1 MLSGEGATEPIP
13 PWVLWKHQQEGVD
26 DIEAAPER
34 RIVACSPTGSGKT
47 LLGMELARRAI
58 RQDLRVMVMAP
69 RHELIQ
75 QFKERM
81 DTWAKGAYGI
91 ISAGF
96 RHAQDLYRPLQLASV
111 DTLVS
116 RVVKRRSLV
125 LPSADLVICDEV
137 HLYQTAHRAGL
148 LEMFPG
154 ARIIGLT
161 ATPGRYDGRPLGMT
175 FERLIEIETMK
186 GLIDKGYLVPPL
198 YYAPSVPD
206 LRRVQ
211 KVAGDYNRKQL
222 EERMEPLLG
231 DIIEHWLKLACTR
244 RTVVFAT
251 TVGQSVYLAE
261 RFRATG
267 VAAEHCDGTAD
278 QAHREGIFER
288 FRSGETQVLCNVDLA
303 TYGFDLPDL
312 SCVVLAR
319 PTLSVVRYLQMVGR
333 GLRAADG
340 KTDCLVLDHAGNV
353 RRHGYAEEDRYWSL
367 DGRRKGTGPK
377 ALALKPCKSGEPAKQ
392 TLHLR
397 CPRCK
402 LVFAGALTCPACQY
416 YFERTAVSFRVVDG
430 ELIRMREPEPRDQAD
445 RIEFYRELLGYA
457 GEKGYKPGWAAH
469 AYESKYKALPPREW
483 AREGA
488 MVASPK
494 TRGYVKFLTIRRAKA
509 RRPQQQGIV

>member
-1 MLSGEGATEPIP
+1 ML
-13 PWVLWKHQQEGVD
+13 WQHQQEGAD
-26 DIEAAPER
+26 AIETAPELR
-34 RIVACSPTGSGKT
+34 VVACSPTGSGKT
-47 LLGMELARRAI
+47 LLGMELARRAVAKG
-58 RQDLRVMVMAP
+58 RRVMVMAP

-75 QFKERM
+75 QFIERM
-81 DTWAKGAYGI
+81 DTWAAGGYGI

-96 RHAQDLYRPLQLASV
+96 KKRQNLYSPVQLASV

-116 RVVKRRSLV
+116 RAIKRTTLQ
-125 LPSADLVICDEV
+125 LPVADLVIADEV

-154 ARIIGLT
+154 AKIVGLT

-175 FERLIEIETMK
+175 FERLIEIETVR
-186 GLIDKGYLVPPL
+186 GLIDRGYLVPPI

-206 LRRVQ
+206 LRRVRT
-211 KVAGDYNRKQL
+211 VAGDYNKKQL

-231 DIIEHWLKLACTR
+231 DVIEHWLKLACTR
-244 RTVVFAT
+244 RTVVFAVG
-251 TVGQSVYLAE
+251 VGQSVYLAE
-261 RFRATG
+261 RFRAVG
-267 VAAEHCDGTAD
+267 ISAEHCDGTAD

-288 FRSGETQVLCNVDLA
+288 FRTGETQVLCNVDLA

-333 GLRAADG
+333 GLRAANG

-367 DGRRKGTGPK
+367 DGRRKGVGPK
-377 ALALKPCKSGEPAKQ
+377 ALELRPSKSGEVNKEK
-392 TLHLR
+392 LHLR
-397 CPRCK
+397 CPHCK
-402 LVFAGALTCPACQY
+402 LIFSGALTCPGCQY
-416 YFERTAVSFRVVDG
+416 YFERTAKAFRVVDG
-430 ELIRMREPEPRDQAD
+430 ELIRMREPEPRDQSE

-469 AYESKYKALPPREW
+469 AYESRYHELPPREW
-483 AREGA
+483 AHKGA
-488 MVASPK
+488 AVPSPK

-509 RRPQQQGIV
+509 RERRAQEGGPA